1 MCLSQSQR
9 NKEIIKRTDQIFSY
23 PQSRGL
29 TILQKNTLT
38 LLEGKII
45 GSTSITIKRYT
56 KFQTLV

>member
-9 NKEIIKRTDQIFSY
+9 NKEIIKRTDHIFSY
-23 PQSRGL
+23 PQSRTL
-29 TILQKNTLT
+29 ALLQKNTLT